1 MPVTSKTGVTLPRV
15 TDVKKPDSTPDDTP
29 TADAESHI
37 QKLVEEFEKRLRQE
51 MPMGPVTLE
60 EIERRADRLGEQVK
74 EAVQKELLDLAG
86 TGYVGSSDCSC
97 QGAPGM
103 WLFTRSRW

>member
-1 MPVTSKTGVTLPRV
+1 
-15 TDVKKPDSTPDDTP
+15 
-29 TADAESHI
+29 
-37 QKLVEEFEKRLRQE
+37 
-51 MPMGPVTLE
+51 MGPVTLE

-86 TGYVGSSDCSC
+86 TGYVVAASSALAK
-97 QGAPGM
+97 GAPGM